1 MTTAHAAEQR
11 WMECNFMSK
20 VTMQD
25 IGRRLRLMADERKV
39 DAKLI
44 ALLIECEPYK
54 IEDVF
59 MGKRFM
65 RFDHLEMVCEL
76 LGITPEELLAAIQA

>member
-1 MTTAHAAEQR
+1 MNDHDA
-11 WMECNFMSK
+11 K
-20 VTMQD
+20 PTMRD
-25 IGRRLRLMADERKV
+25 IGCRLRLMADERKV

-44 ALLIECEPYK
+44 ALLVECEPYK

-76 LGITPEELLAAIQA
+76 LGITPEELLEDDQSVV